1 MAPDPLPFPATFI
14 FIGFCDISNFF
25 KKLPLFFTTRGLFCV
40 RVLDWLPLALDL
52 GVGLLLKVSEIVAY
66 IEDTYLLEFI
76 MGSRFSLSLF
86 EGERA
91 VDVEYWQL

>member
-1 MAPDPLPFPATFI
+1 M
-14 FIGFCDISNFF
+14 
-25 KKLPLFFTTRGLFCV
+25 